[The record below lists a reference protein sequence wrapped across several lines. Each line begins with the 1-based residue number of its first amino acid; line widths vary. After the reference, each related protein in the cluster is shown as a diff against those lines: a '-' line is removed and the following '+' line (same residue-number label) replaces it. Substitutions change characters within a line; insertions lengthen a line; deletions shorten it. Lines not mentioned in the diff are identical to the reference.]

1 MCWALNAVVPWEV
14 PLCADARQRRFPS
27 VVWKASICLCNFNHS
42 KCSLVAICVYQF
54 WRWVIMWWGLCII
67 TAGGSSSVWA
77 WGCLC
82 PCDGTEALLL
92 AVVSGMAVG
101 SSVGIGPG
109 KGPGPQNTPKAV
121 CFYARCWQ
129 LSHLAACRSDSSYP
143 LCDMWCSMETE
154 QVISL
159 FLPPLQSFCL
169 ELRLLPFPPRASAVV
184 LVPRFS
190 SPAAF
195 HTWMLWLGPMGQVV
209 EDKSDYLFF
218 FLLWFLSFLLHQ
230 KHIKKQMCEGV
241 CLSFLLPSQTT
252 YTRQQSIRLLF
263 WGTPALSK
271 IDH

>member
-1 MCWALNAVVPWEV
+1 VEAVQHEPE
-14 PLCADARQRRFPS
+14 
-27 VVWKASICLCNFNHS
+27 
-42 KCSLVAICVYQF
+42 
-54 WRWVIMWWGLCII
+54 
-67 TAGGSSSVWA
+67 
-77 WGCLC
+77 CLC
-82 PCDGTEALLL
+82 PCDGTGALLL

-159 FLPPLQSFCL
+159 FLPPPQSFCL
-169 ELRLLPFPPRASAVV
+169 ELRLLPFPPHASAVV

-190 SPAAF
+190 SPAVF

-218 FLLWFLSFLLHQ
+218 FCYDFSVSCF
-230 KHIKKQMCEGV
+230 IKNTLKSKCAKV
-241 CLSFLLPSQTT
+241 FACLSYSPAKQPIPDSNLYASYFGAL
-252 YTRQQSIRLLF
+252 RLF
-263 WGTPALSK
+263 PK
-271 IDH
+271 